1 MKLIKSKEGAIE
13 LSMTTI
19 IVIVLGITLLV
30 LGSTWVYQLFGKVST
45 LTEDQFTAAQKLIMQ
60 QMNPGQK
67 FYINGLSFDVEPG
80 KSTTVY
86 IGIQNFGK
94 EGTSNKFKMEVSPG
108 EGASASWFT
117 VPQEQEIE
125 VGAKKGIP
133 LSLKVP
139 KGTQPGSSFSFTIK
153 ALKDGQF
160 YDSDS
165 IIVNVKEA

>member
-19 IVIVLGITLLV
+19 IVIVLGVTLLI
-30 LGSTWVYQLFGKVST
+30 LGSTWIYSIFGKIST
-45 LTEDQFTAAQKLIMQ
+45 LTEDQFAGAQKLIMQ
-60 QMNPGQK
+60 QMSSGEK
-67 FYINGLSFDVEPG
+67 FYINGLTFNVEPG
-80 KSTTVY
+80 KPTTIT

-94 EGTSNKFKMEVSPG
+94 EGASNKFKIEVSPG
-108 EGASASWFT
+108 EGASASWF
-117 VPQEQEIE
+117 EIPE
-125 VGAKKGIP
+125 ELEIAVGAKKGIP

-139 KGTQPGSSFSFTIK
+139 KGTEPGSSFSFTIK